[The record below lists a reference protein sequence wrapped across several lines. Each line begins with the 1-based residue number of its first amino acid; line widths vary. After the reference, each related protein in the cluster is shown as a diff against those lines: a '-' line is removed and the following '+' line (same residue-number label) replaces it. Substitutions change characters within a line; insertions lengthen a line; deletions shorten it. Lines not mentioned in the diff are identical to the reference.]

1 MKKITSIVLI
11 FIIIISMGRTSYA
24 SGSYDIRS
32 DKVLGISFD
41 EYGIKKGL
49 DISPESD
56 VSMKCMSLS
65 SWEVFSEKHDVP
77 LNKPWTVAFSSEV
90 TMDKIDGM
98 VIQQGNEF
106 IPVKIEIVGENEAVI
121 TPVRSYDKDTKYTLK
136 IFLNNL
142 NRYCMDF
149 YTVKEGEVDTGEFTI
164 INWKEIIDIYDG
176 VIDLADINL
185 TGEDLLGF
193 DVLKDGHRID
203 IDYNV
208 VGTKVIFKTELK
220 LNTNYALR
228 VFTNEDKYEIRFTT
242 GDLPEIYETG
252 DRIIVK
258 VPAMPEKGFNWPYY
272 LAIPSNHYKN
282 ENQNYKRY
290 LMVDTTNGGEN
301 DLQGTEKWV
310 YDTLKNRYQY
320 SVSVAED
327 LWTPMLMPVFPRT
340 SVWYF
345 DKYGE
350 YNMFYEH
357 AFDRDTATLH
367 NKVKDPETRK
377 MLEPLYEEKGFNID
391 DFLRLDE
398 QLVAMF
404 NHAVGYLNKYGHN
417 VETDKM
423 FLCGY
428 SASGTFTDRFA
439 AFQPDKVKAVASGG
453 TLDDMILPLSQYE
466 GENLIFPIGTY
477 DYKEIVGRDFDLY
490 KHNSVAR
497 LIYMGK
503 DDTNNT
509 VPHSDCYGD
518 TERKIII
525 KLWGEPV
532 LPRAE
537 ALIRL
542 YGQSGGKGIFIL
554 DKDTEHSASREMQDY
569 ILEFFKANRNSDTP
583 EYPVPQNSGQLE
595 HIIY

>member
-11 FIIIISMGRTSYA
+11 FIIIIGMGQTSYA
-24 SGSYDIRS
+24 SGSDDIRS
-32 DKVLGISFD
+32 DEVLGTSFD
-41 EYGIKKGL
+41 EYGIKKGV

-56 VSMKCMSLS
+56 VSMKRMSLS
-65 SWEVFSEKHDVP
+65 SWEIFPEKHDVP
-77 LNKPWTVAFSSEV
+77 LNKPWTVVFSSEV

-142 NRYCMDF
+142 NRYSMEF
-149 YTVKEGEVDTGEFTI
+149 YTVKEGEVDTGEFKI
-164 INWKEIIDIYDG
+164 INWKEMINIYDG

-185 TGEDLLGF
+185 TEEDLLGF
-193 DVLKDGHRID
+193 DVLKDWQRVD

-208 VGTKVIFKTELK
+208 IGTKIVFKTELK

-228 VFTNEDKYEIRFTT
+228 VITNEDKYEIRFTT

-282 ENQNYKRY
+282 ENQNNKRY
-290 LMVDTTNGGEN
+290 LMVDTTNSGES
-301 DLQGTEKWV
+301 DLKGTEKWV
-310 YDTLKNRYQY
+310 YDTLENRYQY

-327 LWTPMLMPVFPRT
+327 LWVPMLMPVFPRT
-340 SVWYF
+340 SVMYF

-367 NKVKDPETRK
+367 NKVKDLEMRK

-404 NHAVGYLNKYGHN
+404 NHAVEYLNKYGHN
-417 VETDKM
+417 VETDRM

-439 AFQPDKVKAVASGG
+439 AFQPDKVKAVVSGG

-466 GENLIFPIGTY
+466 GENLIFPIGIY
-477 DYKEIVGRDFDLY
+477 DYKEIVGRDFDLS

-509 VPHSDCYGD
+509 VPHSDCYGN
-518 TERKIII
+518 TERNIII

-537 ALIRL
+537 ALIKL

-554 DKDTEHSASREMQDY
+554 DKDTGHSASRDMHDY

-583 EYPVPQNSGQLE
+583 RHPVPQNSGQLE
-595 HIIY
+595 YTIY